1 MTLINLKRKLTR
13 EVDKGIRKLLAPK
26 NVRELPPE
34 WPDDFSDFSKELWR
48 GVSPYTMTSKERVV
62 SLESAVRY
70 ISAHEVAGDMVE
82 SGVAAGG
89 SVMAMALTLLDLGK
103 ADRRL
108 WLYDTFE
115 GMPEPTKHDVGRF
128 DTPAMKLYKKRQDRE
143 GGWIKFS
150 VEDVERNVLSTGYPA
165 EQVVCVKGKVE
176 NSLLEKVPE
185 RISLLR
191 LDTDW
196 YESTKSEMEI
206 LFPLVSPGGL
216 ILLDDYYRW
225 MGSRKAVDE
234 YIAQNGIR
242 IFWSRIDDH
251 SVMGLKQN

>member
-1 MTLINLKRKLTR
+1 MSLDKIKKKLVR
-13 EVDKGIRKLLAPK
+13 EVDKGIRKVLAPK

-34 WPDDFSDFSKELWR
+34 WPDDFSDFSKNLWR
-48 GVSPYTMTSKERVV
+48 SVSAYTMTTKERVV

-70 ISAHEVAGDMVE
+70 IATHDIAGDMVE
-82 SGVAAGG
+82 CGVAAGG
-89 SVMAMALTLLDLGK
+89 SVMAMALTMLDLGK
-103 ADRRL
+103 PDRRL

-115 GMPEPTKHDVGRF
+115 GMPEPTEHDVGRF
-128 DTPAMKLYKKRQDRE
+128 DTPAMKLYKKRHNRE

-150 VEDVERNVLSTGYPA
+150 IEDVEANVKSTGYPA
-165 EQVVCVKGKVE
+165 DQITLVKGKVE
-176 NSLLEKVPE
+176 DSLLKTVPE
-185 RISLLR
+185 QISLLR

-196 YESTKSEMEI
+196 YESTKSEMNI
-206 LFPLVSPGGL
+206 LFPRVSPGGL

-234 YIAQNGIR
+234 YIAQNNIR

-251 SVMGLKQN
+251 SVMGVKQN